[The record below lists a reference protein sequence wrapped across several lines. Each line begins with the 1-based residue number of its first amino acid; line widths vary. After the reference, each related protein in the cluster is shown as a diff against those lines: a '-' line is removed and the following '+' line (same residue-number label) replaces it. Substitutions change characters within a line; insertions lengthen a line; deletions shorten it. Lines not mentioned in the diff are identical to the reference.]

1 MVMTA
6 TDDPTDHRLGQL
18 AAMHVEAI
26 AVAAFPQEA
35 GYHLVIK
42 QPRIEN
48 MDWAATAI
56 AADHVVALD
65 RHPLGVV
72 NSVRRWG
79 MLKWAQIEWAIVNR
93 DETLSPEA
101 QRLIAAA
108 ETPEERLL
116 VLTWLRSRH
125 LREFVAATPTALLIE
140 YDALC
145 ADPLGETLRVW
156 RHTGLIADTEPR
168 RALDALLSK
177 RDGPG
182 EDSGSRFLHVHK
194 DPLARRHA
202 WRHELPDSIRRRL
215 ERFIRR
221 HDLDIALPGAGLPE
235 LSATERL
242 LARQADAKARQ
253 RPGIGEA
260 VSTRSRQHRCQHAGN
275 EIVGLP
281 LKAGGIARIM
291 AGNYPHKSRCIAR
304 RLHQRPDI
312 IGGKRQRHNA
322 GTRNP
327 RLRPLDARDAANRRR
342 QTDGTACIRP
352 KRAIEKPRRDP
363 GARARG

>member
-1 MVMTA
+1 MSRPFRTLTYVVGHARGGTTWLGELLGCHPDVRYIFEPFASQAHPCTGIDMQTVFNGGRFIHHRKRGRSVPDIPVPRFFRTG
-6 TDDPTDHRLGQL
+6 TDDPTDRRLGHL
-18 AAMHVEAI
+18 AAMHVD
-26 AVAAFPQEA
+26 AVAAAAFPGEI
-35 GYHLVIK
+35 GHHLVIK

-48 MDWAATAI
+48 LGWAAAAI

-79 MLKWAQIEWAIVNR
+79 MLKWTRIEWAIVNR
-93 DETLSPEA
+93 DETLPA
-101 QRLIAAA
+101 DARLLIAAA

-125 LREFVAATPTALLIE
+125 LREFVAASPTAIFVE

-156 RHTGLIADTEPR
+156 QHAGLPAEAEPR
-168 RALDALLSK
+168 RALATLLAK

-194 DPLARRHA
+194 DPLARQHA
-202 WRHELPDSIRRRL
+202 WRHELPDSIRCRL

-221 HDLDIALPGAGLPE
+221 HGLDIALPGAGLPE

-242 LARQADAKARQ
+242 LARQADALA
-253 RPGIGEA
+253 IGTHVKRFVQTLA
-260 VSTRSRQHRCQHAGN
+260 KRG
-275 EIVGLP
+275 
-281 LKAGGIARIM
+281 
-291 AGNYPHKSRCIAR
+291 R
-304 RLHQRPDI
+304 R
-312 IGGKRQRHNA
+312 
-322 GTRNP
+322 
-327 RLRPLDARDAANRRR
+327 AA
-342 QTDGTACIRP
+342 A
-352 KRAIEKPRRDP
+352 
-363 GARARG
+363 

>member
-1 MVMTA
+1 MSRPFRTLTYVVGHSRGGTTWLGELLGCHPAVRYVFEPFASQAHPCTGIDMQTVFNGGRFILHRKRGRPVPDIPVPRFFRTA

-26 AVAAFPQEA
+26 AVAAFPQET

-93 DETLSPEA
+93 DATLSPEA

-116 VLTWLRSRH
+116 VLTWLRSMH

-242 LARQADAKARQ
+242 LARQADAFAMGTHLKRFVQSVAR
-253 RPGIGEA
+253 
-260 VSTRSRQHRCQHAGN
+260 
-275 EIVGLP
+275 
-281 LKAGGIARIM
+281 GG
-291 AGNYPHKSRCIAR
+291 
-304 RLHQRPDI
+304 
-312 IGGKRQRHNA
+312 
-322 GTRNP
+322 
-327 RLRPLDARDAANRRR
+327 RRR
-342 QTDGTACIRP
+342 A
-352 KRAIEKPRRDP
+352 A
-363 GARARG
+363 

>member
-1 MVMTA
+1 MSRPFRTLTYVVGHSRGGTTWLGELLGCHPAVRYVFEPFASQAHPCTGIDMQTVFNGGRFILHRKRGRPVPDIPVPRFFRTG
-6 TDDPTDHRLGQL
+6 TDDPTDRRLGQL
-18 AAMHVEAI
+18 AAMHVEA
-26 AVAAFPQEA
+26 VAAAAFSEET

-48 MDWAATAI
+48 LGWAAAAI

-93 DETLSPEA
+93 DQTLSPET

-125 LREFVAATPTALLIE
+125 LREFVAAAPTALLVE

-156 RHTGLIADTEPR
+156 RHTGLIADTEAR
-168 RALDALLSK
+168 RALAAMLAK

-182 EDSGSRFLHVHK
+182 EDAGSRFLHVHK

-202 WRHELPDSIRRRL
+202 WRYELPDSIRRRL

-242 LARQADAKARQ
+242 LARQADAFAIGTHLKRFVQSVAR
-253 RPGIGEA
+253 
-260 VSTRSRQHRCQHAGN
+260 
-275 EIVGLP
+275 
-281 LKAGGIARIM
+281 GG
-291 AGNYPHKSRCIAR
+291 
-304 RLHQRPDI
+304 
-312 IGGKRQRHNA
+312 
-322 GTRNP
+322 
-327 RLRPLDARDAANRRR
+327 RRR
-342 QTDGTACIRP
+342 A
-352 KRAIEKPRRDP
+352 A
-363 GARARG
+363 

>member
-1 MVMTA
+1 MSRPFRTLTYVVGHSRGGTTWLGELLGCHPAVRYVFEPFASQAHPCTGIDMQTVFNGGRFILHRKRGRPVPDIPVPRFFRTA

-26 AVAAFPQEA
+26 AVAAFPHET

-93 DETLSPEA
+93 DATLSPEA

-242 LARQADAKARQ
+242 LARQADAFAMGTHLKRFVQSVAR
-253 RPGIGEA
+253 
-260 VSTRSRQHRCQHAGN
+260 
-275 EIVGLP
+275 
-281 LKAGGIARIM
+281 GG
-291 AGNYPHKSRCIAR
+291 
-304 RLHQRPDI
+304 
-312 IGGKRQRHNA
+312 
-322 GTRNP
+322 
-327 RLRPLDARDAANRRR
+327 RRR
-342 QTDGTACIRP
+342 A
-352 KRAIEKPRRDP
+352 A
-363 GARARG
+363 

>member
-1 MVMTA
+1 MSRPFRALTYIIGHSRGGTTWLGELLGSHPEVRYIFEPFASQAHPCTGIDMQTVFNGGRFILHRKRGRPVPDILVPRFFRTG
-6 TDDPTDHRLGQL
+6 TDDPTDRRLGQL
-18 AAMHVEAI
+18 AAMHADV
-26 AVAAFPQEA
+26 VAATAFPQET

-48 MDWAATAI
+48 IGWAAAAI

-79 MLKWAQIEWAIVNR
+79 MLKWTRIEWAIVSR
-93 DETLSPEA
+93 DETLPA
-101 QRLIAAA
+101 DARLLIAAA

-116 VLTWLRSRH
+116 VLTWLRSCH
-125 LREFVAATPTALLIE
+125 LREFVAATPTALLVE
-140 YDALC
+140 YDTLC

-156 RHTGLIADTEPR
+156 QHAGLAAGTEPR
-168 RALDALLSK
+168 RALDALLAK

-242 LARQADAKARQ
+242 LAGQADALAIGTHVKRFVQSVAR
-253 RPGIGEA
+253 
-260 VSTRSRQHRCQHAGN
+260 
-275 EIVGLP
+275 
-281 LKAGGIARIM
+281 GG
-291 AGNYPHKSRCIAR
+291 
-304 RLHQRPDI
+304 
-312 IGGKRQRHNA
+312 
-322 GTRNP
+322 
-327 RLRPLDARDAANRRR
+327 RRR
-342 QTDGTACIRP
+342 A
-352 KRAIEKPRRDP
+352 A
-363 GARARG
+363 

>member
-1 MVMTA
+1 MSRPFRTLTYVVGHSRGGTTWLGELLGSHPEVRYIFEPFASQAHPCTGIDMQTVFNGGRFILHRKRGRPVPDIPVPRFFRTA

-48 MDWAATAI
+48 MAWAATAI

-93 DETLSPEA
+93 DATLSPEA

-242 LARQADAKARQ
+242 LARQADAFAMGTHLKRFVQSVAR
-253 RPGIGEA
+253 
-260 VSTRSRQHRCQHAGN
+260 
-275 EIVGLP
+275 
-281 LKAGGIARIM
+281 GG
-291 AGNYPHKSRCIAR
+291 
-304 RLHQRPDI
+304 
-312 IGGKRQRHNA
+312 
-322 GTRNP
+322 
-327 RLRPLDARDAANRRR
+327 RRR
-342 QTDGTACIRP
+342 A
-352 KRAIEKPRRDP
+352 A
-363 GARARG
+363 

>member
-1 MVMTA
+1 MSRPFRTLTYVVGHSRGGTTWLGELLGCHPAVRYVFEPFASQAHPCTGIDMQTVFNGGRFILHRKRGRPVPDIPVPRFFRTA
-6 TDDPTDHRLGQL
+6 TDDPIDRRLGQL
-18 AAMHVEAI
+18 AALHVEAV
-26 AVAAFPQEA
+26 AAAAFPRET

-48 MDWAATAI
+48 IGWAAASI

-79 MLKWAQIEWAIVNR
+79 MLKWARIEWAIIGC
-93 DETLSPEA
+93 DETLPPEA
-101 QRLIAAA
+101 RRLIAAA
-108 ETPEERLL
+108 DTPEERIL

-125 LREFVAATPTALLIE
+125 LREFVAATPTAMLVE

-145 ADPLGETLRVW
+145 ADPCAETLRVW
-156 RHTGLIADTEPR
+156 RHVGLADDTEPR
-168 RALDALLSK
+168 QALAALLAK

-194 DPLARRHA
+194 DPLARQHA

-221 HDLDIALPGAGLPE
+221 HDLDITLPGAGLPD

-242 LARQADAKARQ
+242 LARQADAFA
-253 RPGIGEA
+253 IG
-260 VSTRSRQHRCQHAGN
+260 TH
-275 EIVGLP
+275 
-281 LKAGGIARIM
+281 LKRFVQGV
-291 AGNYPHKSRCIAR
+291 
-304 RLHQRPDI
+304 
-312 IGGKRQRHNA
+312 
-322 GTRNP
+322 
-327 RLRPLDARDAANRRR
+327 
-342 QTDGTACIRP
+342 
-352 KRAIEKPRRDP
+352 
-363 GARARG
+363 ARGVRPQAA

>member
-1 MVMTA
+1 MSRPFRTLTYVVGHSRGGTTWLGELLGCHPAVRYVFEPLASQAHPCTGIDMQTVFNGGRFILHRKRGRPVPDIPVPRFFRTA

-26 AVAAFPQEA
+26 AVAAFPQET

-48 MDWAATAI
+48 MAWAATAI

-93 DETLSPEA
+93 DATLSPEA

-242 LARQADAKARQ
+242 LARQADAFAMGTHLKRFVQSVAR
-253 RPGIGEA
+253 
-260 VSTRSRQHRCQHAGN
+260 
-275 EIVGLP
+275 
-281 LKAGGIARIM
+281 GG
-291 AGNYPHKSRCIAR
+291 
-304 RLHQRPDI
+304 
-312 IGGKRQRHNA
+312 
-322 GTRNP
+322 
-327 RLRPLDARDAANRRR
+327 RRR
-342 QTDGTACIRP
+342 A
-352 KRAIEKPRRDP
+352 A
-363 GARARG
+363 

>member
-1 MVMTA
+1 MSRPFRTLTYVVGHSRGGTTWLGEVLGCHPAVRYVFEPFASQAHPCTGIDMQTVFNGGRFILHRKRGRLVPDIPVPRFFRAA
-6 TDDPTDHRLGQL
+6 TDDPTDRRLAQL
-18 AAMHVEAI
+18 AAMHVDAI
-26 AVAAFPQEA
+26 AAAAFPQET

-48 MDWAATAI
+48 IGWAFAAI

-79 MLKWAQIEWAIVNR
+79 MLKWARIEWEVISR
-93 DETLSPEA
+93 DETVAPETR
-101 QRLIAAA
+101 RLIAAA
-108 ETPEERLL
+108 HTPEERIL

-125 LREFVAATPTALLIE
+125 LREFVTAHPTALLVE

-145 ADPLGETLRVW
+145 ADPRGESLRVW
-156 RHTGLIADTEPR
+156 RHVGLDDGTEPR
-168 RALDALLSK
+168 QALVALLAK

-221 HDLDIALPGAGLPE
+221 HDLDITLPGAGLPD

-242 LARQADAKARQ
+242 LARQADALAIGTHLKRFAQAVAR
-253 RPGIGEA
+253 
-260 VSTRSRQHRCQHAGN
+260 
-275 EIVGLP
+275 
-281 LKAGGIARIM
+281 GG
-291 AGNYPHKSRCIAR
+291 
-304 RLHQRPDI
+304 
-312 IGGKRQRHNA
+312 
-322 GTRNP
+322 
-327 RLRPLDARDAANRRR
+327 RR
-342 QTDGTACIRP
+342 QA
-352 KRAIEKPRRDP
+352 A
-363 GARARG
+363 